1 MGSTPSPFRFNKDF
15 FVNDCHRLTDGE
27 KTQLFSFLGK
37 LQKNP
42 YNPDFEEQE
51 GFYAVEFSPGHVI
64 YWKLVKK
71 FGDLIRIE
79 VLKIQSFKRS
89 F

>member
-1 MGSTPSPFRFNKDF
+1 MSSTSPPFRFNKAF

-27 KTQLFSFLGK
+27 KTQLFSFLDT

-42 YNPDFEEQE
+42 YNPDFEQQE

-64 YWKLVKK
+64 YWKLVAKS
-71 FGDLIRIE
+71 GSLIRIE
-79 VLKIQSFKRS
+79 VLKIQSFKKN